1 MTFYNV
7 IANYKHYVSHL
18 SIEHDLFVCYIIY
31 WEVHKITIWAS
42 NIFFGFFFTQ
52 KLPSYIK

>member
-18 SIEHDLFVCYIIY
+18 SIEHDLFCLLYNLLGGSQNNNMGI
-31 WEVHKITIWAS
+31 
-42 NIFFGFFFTQ
+42 
-52 KLPSYIK
+52 